1 MDLYKMDMMNVSK
14 IYGTAQTA
22 KYQLPTQYYG
32 FQLKFYPR
40 NTAEK
45 REPSNDPSLWKVYE
59 NSLEPDAGDVTDLI
73 PSAIVEVY
81 MNLQANVPDYYYKKY
96 ITVINN
102 HLTSGVDDV
111 EIKNLI
117 FYYYV
122 GVYLQCFPIFL
133 PFLSYEQLSKIK
145 RLKGAHAFHIEDK
158 IFRCAEKSAIYYTIK
173 SSEDIYQRLYFSPPI
188 GLPIWVSQFL
198 FDIKP
203 MTNEYCAIYTPSR
216 LCVPPNPR
224 QSRTFHF

>member
-1 MDLYKMDMMNVSK
+1 MANISK
-14 IYGTAQTA
+14 IYSSAMAA
-22 KYQLPTQYYG
+22 KYKLPTQYYG

-40 NTAEK
+40 NTVEK
-45 REPSNDPSLWKVYE
+45 QTPSDYTSLWTVFE
-59 NSLEPDAGDVTDLI
+59 NSLEPTMEDVTDLI
-73 PSAIVEVY
+73 PSTIVEVY
-81 MNLQANVPDYYYKKY
+81 INLKSNVPDYYYKKY
-96 ITVINN
+96 IAIINRY
-102 HLTSGVDDV
+102 LTASIDDV

-158 IFRCAEKSAIYYTIK
+158 IFRCEDKSAIYYTVE
-173 SSEDIYQRLYFSPPI
+173 STEDIYQRLYFSPPI

-216 LCVPPNPR
+216 LIVPPNPR
-224 QSRTFHF
+224 QSRTFYF